1 MNPNRG
7 HNALDLTRLQGLAD
21 LEVALMRDFVGLLT
35 REEALLIAGDADALL
50 PLAEEKTAVYRKLQ
64 RISDQRALLLGAQ
77 GYTVTPDLLRQIYA
91 QSPTLSQR
99 WEEVLELARE
109 AERRNTLNGKL
120 INEKL
125 QSNQAALNILMSATN
140 QQQFY
145 GSDGMSRASGLG
157 RILGSA

>member
-7 HNALDLTRLQGLAD
+7 QNALDLTRLQGLAD
-21 LEVALMRDFVGLLT
+21 LEVTLMRDFVGLLV
-35 REEALLIAGDADALL
+35 REEALLVAGDADALL
-50 PLAEEKTAVYRKLQ
+50 PLAEEKTALYRKLQ

-77 GYTVTPDLLRQIYA
+77 GVTVTPEGLRKVYA
-91 QSPTLSQR
+91 QSPSLSQR

-140 QQQFY
+140 RQQFY
-145 GSDGMSRASGLG
+145 GSDGLSRASGLG